1 MTYRLMLWPV
11 QREDGG
17 MSDSNDNAF
26 FYVLQDDLDVLFID
40 DDPIFREFAV
50 VHLSGE
56 NNRVEAAEDGQDG
69 LDRLASFTPDLILV
83 DLEMPRMDG
92 FEFLQHLR
100 QMPEHQ
106 RTPVIV
112 VTGRE
117 DVKAIDR
124 AFKAGATSFA
134 VKPINWR
141 LLAYQIRFVARSAR
155 ADAEANERLMRVV
168 NESSRFVKTALKHD
182 PALRDAACEHAYAL
196 ELAVSP
202 KPAPRAAAR

>member
-1 MTYRLMLWPV
+1 
-11 QREDGG
+11 
-17 MSDSNDNAF
+17 MSDGNDNAF
-26 FYVLQDDLDVLFID
+26 FYVLQDDFDVLFID
-40 DDPIFREFAV
+40 DDPIFREFAQ
-50 VHLSGE
+50 VHLATD

-69 LDRLASFTPDLILV
+69 LDRLMTFKPDLILV
-83 DLEMPRMDG
+83 DLEMPRMNG
-92 FEFLQHLR
+92 FEFLEQLR
-100 QMPEHQ
+100 KDPAHA

-117 DVKAIDR
+117 DVRAIDR
-124 AFKAGATSFA
+124 AFKAGATSFV

-141 LLAYQIRFVARSAR
+141 LLAYQIRFVARAAR

-202 KPAPRAAAR
+202 KTGTR

>member
-1 MTYRLMLWPV
+1 
-11 QREDGG
+11 
-17 MSDSNDNAF
+17 MSDSNDDAF

-69 LDRLASFTPDLILV
+69 LDRLKTFMPDLILV

-92 FEFLQHLR
+92 FEFLKHLR
-100 QMPEHQ
+100 EMPEHQ

-182 PALRDAACEHAYAL
+182 PALREAACEHAYAL

-202 KPAPRAAAR
+202 KPAPRAAVR